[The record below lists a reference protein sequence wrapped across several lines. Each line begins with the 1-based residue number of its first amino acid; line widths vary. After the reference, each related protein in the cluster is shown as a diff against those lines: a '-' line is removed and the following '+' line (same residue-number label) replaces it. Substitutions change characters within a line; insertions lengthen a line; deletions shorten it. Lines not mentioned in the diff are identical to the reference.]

1 MEKLKHYVIGF
12 LTALLAVLA
21 FIFGRKGGSSDPHP
35 EKAEKAKS
43 DAQALDDKFDQAE
56 AEKKKPVEVKE
67 LDKFW
72 KDRVE

>member
-1 MEKLKHYVIGF
+1 MEKLKTFLIGA
-12 LTALLAVLA
+12 LTGLIAVLA

-43 DAQALDDKFDQAE
+43 DALALDEDFASKE
-56 AEKKKPVEVKE
+56 AAKKEKVEVKD

-72 KDRVE
+72 KDRV

>member
-1 MEKLKHYVIGF
+1 MEKLKNFAIGF
-12 LTALLAVLA
+12 LTAVLAVLA

-43 DAQALDDKFDQAE
+43 DALTLDKQFDRAE
-56 AEKKKPVEVKE
+56 VEKKAPSDVKD

-72 KDRVE
+72 KDRL